1 MIPER
6 IKRCGKMNVE
16 IHMISV
22 DHKKAGIDIR
32 ELFTFCKS
40 EAAQAM
46 KELKREEGVC
56 GCLILSTCNR
66 TEIWISSEADYGA
79 DLMELLCRLKG
90 VSRETYGGYLLCR
103 HGREAIEHLFY
114 LTAGLKSQIIGEDQ
128 ILTQV
133 KEALTMA
140 REHYCTDQALEVLF
154 RMAVTAGK
162 KCKAR
167 VRMPRGNTSAAG
179 AVLEQL
185 EQEGYGFAGKKCL
198 VIGNGM
204 MGKLA
209 ATLLMEKGAEVTVTV
224 RQYRS
229 GIVDT
234 PRGVKRIDYEG
245 RYDRIAESDYV
256 FSATASPNLTIK
268 KERLETFPIE
278 SEKVFVDLAVPRDV
292 DPEIRSMP
300 NIVCYDMDSLE
311 HKELSMELQ
320 NALKEADSILEEGIL
335 EFEKWYE
342 ARDVVPQLLTISEK
356 AAEDVMLR
364 LEKPMKKVPPEEEAD
379 LERAIETAAKKVVSK
394 LLFGIRDSMN
404 AETLRDCLVAMESLY
419 EPVE

>member
-1 MIPER
+1 
-6 IKRCGKMNVE
+6 MNMD

-22 DHKKAGIDIR
+22 DHEKAGIDIR
-32 ELFTFCKS
+32 ELFSFCKS
-40 EAAQAM
+40 EAVQAM
-46 KELKREEGVC
+46 EALKKQEGVC
-56 GCLILSTCNR
+56 GCVILSTCNR
-66 TEIWISSEADYGA
+66 TEIWISSAADYRE
-79 DLMELLCRLKG
+79 DLMELLCRIKG
-90 VSRETYGGYLLCR
+90 VSRETYSGCLLCR

-133 KEALTMA
+133 KEALAMA
-140 REHYCTDQALEVLF
+140 REYYCTDQALEVLF

-167 VRMPRGNTSAAG
+167 VRMPKGNTSAAE

-185 EQEGYGFAGKKCL
+185 EQEGYGFEGRKCL

-209 ATLLMEKGAEVTVTV
+209 ATLLMEKGAEVTVTI

-234 PRGVKRIDYEG
+234 PRGVKRIDYED
-245 RYDRIAESDYV
+245 RYDRIAQSDYI

-268 KERLETFPIE
+268 KERLEAYRFE

-292 DPEIRSMP
+292 DAAIRTMP
-300 NIVCYDMDSLE
+300 HAVCYDMDSLK

-320 NALKEADSILEEGIL
+320 NALKEADSILEEGIQ
-335 EFEKWYE
+335 EYEKWYE
-342 ARDVVPQLLTISEK
+342 AKDVVPQLLTLSEK
-356 AAEDVMLR
+356 AAEDVILR

-404 AETLRDCLVAMESLY
+404 AETLRNCLIAMESLY
-419 EPVE
+419 EPAE